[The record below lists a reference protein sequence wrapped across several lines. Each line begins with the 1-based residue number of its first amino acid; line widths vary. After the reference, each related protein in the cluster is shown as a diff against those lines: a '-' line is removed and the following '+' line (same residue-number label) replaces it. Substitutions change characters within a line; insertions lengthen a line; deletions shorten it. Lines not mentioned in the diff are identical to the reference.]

1 MTALLALGH
10 LEPTRPHERT
20 LPEPYKS
27 AWAALTNAATGEGDG
42 KSTKMTREE
51 KLRLKKEKK
60 AQRAAAKK
68 NPPAASASAGAGADL
83 DEDATEFDFWG
94 EDETEAVTAAAKS
107 AGRYPGVAN
116 EASMLSDGQ
125 IQECLWFCGLCTW

>member
-27 AWAALTNAATGEGDG
+27 AWAALTNAAVGNTGK
-42 KSTKMTREE
+42 KSTKLTREE

-60 AQRAAAKK
+60 AQRREAAAAKK
-68 NPPAASASAGAGADL
+68 NPSAASASAMAIASADL
-83 DEDATEFDFWG
+83 DEDPTELDFWG
-94 EDETEAVTAAAKS
+94 NDETQAVTAAAKS
-107 AGRYPGVAN
+107 AGPYA
-116 EASMLSDGQ
+116 A
-125 IQECLWFCGLCTW
+125 